1 MKKTTLLRAV
11 SLLVISAVTLVIAFS
26 NILDFELPVILRIL
40 FGVTDLA
47 ALFVLVYAGVKSI
60 ILKSKS

>member
-26 NILDFELPVILRIL
+26 NIFDFELPGILKIL